1 MISPGCAALIPP
13 DTDAPPYACFF
24 YLLGYQRF
32 LHCAITYDVNPEQSN
47 PLGEDPPLL

>member
-13 DTDAPPYACFF
+13 DTDAPPYACEPDERGTP
-24 YLLGYQRF
+24 LIP
-32 LHCAITYDVNPEQSN
+32 HCAITYDVNPEQSN